1 MARPHEPEQ
10 ALWSFVHE
18 VRRAVAEGERGLR
31 SPPYASGNFLVS
43 ARAGDVELTI
53 KDVSEEDAVLIAAEI
68 RLLGTRA
75 TIFAS
80 TTCPS
85 CGLRVPQ
92 QRHCTACRQTLPQPA
107 HAKI

>member
-1 MARPHEPEQ
+1 MARAREPEQ

-18 VRRAVAEGERGLR
+18 VRRAVAEGERGVG
-31 SPPYASGNFLVS
+31 SPPYASGQFLVS

-68 RLLGTRA
+68 RLLGARA

-80 TTCPS
+80 ITCPS

-92 QRHCTACRQTLPQPA
+92 QRYCSACRKALPQPSRA
-107 HAKI
+107 EA